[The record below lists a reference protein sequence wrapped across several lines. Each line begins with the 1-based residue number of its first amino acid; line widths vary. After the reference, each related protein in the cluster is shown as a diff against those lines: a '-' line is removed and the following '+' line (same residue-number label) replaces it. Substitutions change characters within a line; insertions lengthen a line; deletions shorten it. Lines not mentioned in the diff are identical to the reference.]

1 MRILI
6 AFANW
11 IDALLRIIAEI
22 FSWTFIALILVI
34 CGDVVTRKF
43 GFQLP
48 EFGSTRL
55 QELEWHLHA
64 ILFCTWIGFA
74 YIRDAH
80 VRVDVF
86 TSRLDARSRAWI
98 ELSGCALL
106 ALPYVFV
113 ALPYAHNFFMVSYL
127 QNEMSDAPNGLA
139 FRWVIKG
146 FLYFAF
152 LSVLLAVVSVAIR
165 QIAVLFGRHASGA
178 ASSAVQVP

>member
-6 AFANW
+6 AIANR
-11 IDALLRIIAEI
+11 IDAFLRVIAEM
-22 FSWTFIALILVI
+22 FSWAFIALIFVI
-34 CGDVVTRKF
+34 CGDVVTRKY
-43 GFQLP
+43 GFQFP

-74 YIRDAH
+74 YVRDVH
-80 VRVDVF
+80 VRIDVF
-86 TSRLDARSRAWI
+86 TSRLDPRTRAWL
-98 ELSGCALL
+98 ELAGCVLL

-113 ALPYAHNFFMVSYL
+113 ALPYAHNFFMVSFL

-139 FRWVIKG
+139 FRWVVKG

-152 LSVLLAVVSVAIR
+152 FSVLLAVVSVAIR
-165 QIAVLFGRHASGA
+165 QIALLFGSDRSGSA
-178 ASSAVQVP
+178 AAPVG

>member
-1 MRILI
+1 MSILI
-6 AFANW
+6 AVANR
-11 IDALLRIIAEI
+11 IDAFLRGIAEM
-22 FSWTFIALILVI
+22 FSWTFVALIVVI

-48 EFGSTRL
+48 ELGSTRL

-74 YIRDAH
+74 YVRNVH
-80 VRVDVF
+80 VRIDVL
-86 TSRLDARSRAWI
+86 TSRLDARTRAWI
-98 ELSGCALL
+98 ELAGCVLL
-106 ALPYVFV
+106 AGPYVFV

-139 FRWVIKG
+139 FRWVVKG

-152 LSVLLAVVSVAIR
+152 VSVLLAVVSVAIR
-165 QIAVLFGRHASGA
+165 QVTFLFGRDAGPSPSGPASVG
-178 ASSAVQVP
+178 